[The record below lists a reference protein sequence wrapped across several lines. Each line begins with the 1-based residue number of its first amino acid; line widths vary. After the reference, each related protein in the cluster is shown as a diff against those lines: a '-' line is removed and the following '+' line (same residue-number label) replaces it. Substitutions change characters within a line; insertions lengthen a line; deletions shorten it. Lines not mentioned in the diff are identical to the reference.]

1 MAKITDAAYF
11 EAFTDRQ
18 KEGAELLDGALSGD
32 RTAQHMLREGI
43 ATSDI
48 ASALSPTLN
57 YIALQNY
64 ADQPKVWAGFAE
76 RNILDNFLAQPYY
89 NLSFDDQSNVPPG
102 YSGDNFIAGALPTV
116 KEYAPY
122 PTIAFTASQQSLK
135 LKKSGESIQFSWESI
150 INDNQF
156 GLLERVPSAFGK
168 HAAGQEDAE
177 ATKQLVT
184 VGNTLNTGLF
194 TGQTVIAPGATAPLT
209 LPNLENALQ
218 LIANQTYNGQKVSP
232 ASRYALVV
240 SPSLQLTAE
249 AILATTSIGAVTTS
263 GSTVTTIER
272 GNPIGSRVNLVVN
285 PWITKIAPTLTAAW
299 FLIPIPGAAD
309 QNPPVLLNFLRGYET
324 PEIWVKDNASYLL
337 SGGKVP
343 ERRGSFDNDDYQLRV
358 RHTATGGYLTS
369 AGYIGT
375 LGTP

>member
-1 MAKITDAAYF
+1 MAKITEAAYF

-18 KEGAELLDGALSGD
+18 KEAAELLDGALNGD
-32 RTAQHMLREGI
+32 RVAQHLLREGI

-57 YIALQNY
+57 YLALSNFEE
-64 ADQPKVWAGFAE
+64 QPKVWQEFAE

-89 NLSFDDQSNVPPG
+89 NLSFDDQSNIPPG
-102 YSGDNFIAGALPTV
+102 YSGDNFIPGALPTV

-122 PTIAFTASQQSLK
+122 PTIAFTATTQQLK

-184 VGNTLNTGLF
+184 VAGALNTGLF
-194 TGQTVIAPGATAPLT
+194 TGQAVIAPGATAPLT

-218 LIANQTYNGQKVSP
+218 LIANQSYNGVKVNP
-232 ASRYALVV
+232 ARRYALVV
-240 SPSLQLTAE
+240 PPSLELTAQN
-249 AILATTSIGAVTTS
+249 ILAITQISATTTS
-263 GSTVTTIER
+263 GSTVTAIER
-272 GNPIGSRVNLVVN
+272 GNPIGSRVKLVVN

-299 FLIPIPGAAD
+299 FLIPLPGTSEAA
-309 QNPPVLLNFLRGYET
+309 PPVLLNFLRGYET
-324 PEIWVKDNASYLL
+324 PEMWVKDNVSYNLG
-337 SGGKVP
+337 GGKVP